1 MESWILWFLFVLAIA
16 AGWWLGRRE
25 RKRPQSL
32 ELGLQYLLNDQQDQ
46 AVAALVGELEFLSDN
61 VETHLA
67 LGGLLRRRGELERAV
82 VVHESILSRTRLD
95 TKTRHEVEIE
105 LARDY
110 LQAGLLDRAEA
121 LSLQLAKENPKFQ
134 TESLKITL
142 SIYEQEREWEKA
154 IETAKLMLGGANEEQ
169 IDQAISHYYC
179 EQAEQLFEAG
189 NISAA
194 RDAISGATGHLPRN
208 PRVSLIQ
215 AKMELHEGRFDQ
227 AIKVLKRLPEQDVDF
242 VPEALL
248 LLKKT
253 YQLGGFDLGDYRA
266 FLESCL
272 NKTSSISI
280 VLAVAEI
287 IKEVQGDEAA
297 AKYIANY
304 LKKNPTL
311 RGLTQ
316 LIDLHVENAH
326 GISKQNLYI
335 LRSFAEALAA
345 DKPAYRC
352 IECGFEGKRLNWR
365 CPSCKKWS
373 STRPIFGLEG
383 E

>member
-1 MESWILWFLFVLAIA
+1 MESWILWLLFVLAIA
-16 AGWWLGRRE
+16 AGWGLGRRE
-25 RKRPQSL
+25 RKQPRSL
-32 ELGLQYLLNDQQDQ
+32 ELGLRHLLNDQHDQ

-67 LGGLLRRRGELERAV
+67 LGGLLRRRGELEKAV
-82 VVHESILSRTRLD
+82 VVHESILSRARLD
-95 TKTRHEVEIE
+95 TETQHQVQIE

-121 LSLQLAKENPKFQ
+121 LSIQLARENPRYQ

-142 SIYEQEREWEKA
+142 SIYEQEREWQKA
-154 IETAKLMLGGANEEQ
+154 IDTAKLMVGGENQEQ
-169 IDQAISHYYC
+169 IDEAISHYYC
-179 EQAEQLFEAG
+179 EQAEQLIEAG
-189 NISAA
+189 DIAAA
-194 RDAISGATGHLPRN
+194 RVAISGATGHLAKN
-208 PRVSLIQ
+208 PRVSLLQ
-215 AKMELHEGRFDQ
+215 ARLELDEGRFEQ

-248 LLKKT
+248 LLKKA
-253 YQLGGFDLGDYRA
+253 YQLGGFDLDDYRE
-266 FLESCL
+266 FLENCL
-272 NKTSSISI
+272 TKTSSISI
-280 VLAVAEI
+280 VLALAESV
-287 IKEVQGDEAA
+287 KEEQGDEAA
-297 AKYIANY
+297 AKYIANH
-304 LKKNPTL
+304 LKKTPTI
-311 RGLTQ
+311 RGLKQ

-335 LRSFAEALAA
+335 LRSFAEALVA

>member
-1 MESWILWFLFVLAIA
+1 MESWILWLLFVFAIA

-25 RKRPQSL
+25 RKQSRSL
-32 ELGLQYLLNDQQDQ
+32 ELGLRHLLNDQHDQ

-67 LGGLLRRRGELERAV
+67 LGGLLRRRGELAKAV
-82 VVHESILSRTRLD
+82 VVHESILSRARLD
-95 TKTRHEVEIE
+95 TKTRHQVQIE

-121 LSLQLAKENPKFQ
+121 LSIQLARENPRYQ
-134 TESLKITL
+134 TDSLKITL
-142 SIYEQEREWEKA
+142 SIYEQEREWQKA
-154 IETAKLMLGGANEEQ
+154 IDTAKLMVGGENQEQ

-179 EQAEQLFEAG
+179 EQAEQLIETGDIA
-189 NISAA
+189 AA
-194 RDAISGATGHLPRN
+194 RVAISGATGHLAKN
-208 PRVSLIQ
+208 PRVSLVQ
-215 AKMELHEGRFDQ
+215 ARLELDEGRFEQ

-253 YQLGGFDLGDYRA
+253 YQLGGFDLDDYRE
-266 FLESCL
+266 FLENCL
-272 NKTSSISI
+272 TKTSSISI
-280 VLAVAEI
+280 VLAVAESV
-287 IKEVQGDEAA
+287 KEEKGDEAA
-297 AKYIANY
+297 AKYIANH
-304 LKKNPTL
+304 LKKTPTL
-311 RGLTQ
+311 RGLKQ
-316 LIDLHVENAH
+316 LIDLNVDSAH

-335 LRSFAEALAA
+335 LRSFAEALVA
-345 DKPAYRC
+345 DRPAYRC

>member
-194 RDAISGATGHLPRN
+194 RDAISGATRHLPRN

>member
-1 MESWILWFLFVLAIA
+1 MESWILWLLFVFAIA
-16 AGWWLGRRE
+16 AGWGLGRRE
-25 RKRPQSL
+25 RKQPRSL
-32 ELGLQYLLNDQQDQ
+32 ELGLRHLLNDQHDQ

-67 LGGLLRRRGELERAV
+67 LGGLLRRRGELEKAV
-82 VVHESILSRTRLD
+82 VVHESILSRARLD
-95 TKTRHEVEIE
+95 TETQHQVQIE

-121 LSLQLAKENPKFQ
+121 LSIQLARENPRYQ

-142 SIYEQEREWEKA
+142 SIYEQEREWQKA
-154 IETAKLMLGGANEEQ
+154 IDTAKLMVGGENQEQ
-169 IDQAISHYYC
+169 IDEAISHYYC
-179 EQAEQLFEAG
+179 EQAEQLIEAG
-189 NISAA
+189 DIAAA
-194 RDAISGATGHLPRN
+194 RVAISGATGHLAKN
-208 PRVSLIQ
+208 PRVSLLQ
-215 AKMELHEGRFDQ
+215 ARLELDEGRFEQ

-248 LLKKT
+248 LLKKA
-253 YQLGGFDLGDYRA
+253 YQLGGFDLDDYRE
-266 FLESCL
+266 FLENCL
-272 NKTSSISI
+272 TKTSSISI
-280 VLAVAEI
+280 VLALAESV
-287 IKEVQGDEAA
+287 KEEQGDEAA
-297 AKYIANY
+297 AKYIANH
-304 LKKNPTL
+304 LKKTPTI
-311 RGLTQ
+311 RGLKQ

-335 LRSFAEALAA
+335 LRSFAEALVA

>member
-1 MESWILWFLFVLAIA
+1 
-16 AGWWLGRRE
+16 
-25 RKRPQSL
+25 
-32 ELGLQYLLNDQQDQ
+32 
-46 AVAALVGELEFLSDN
+46 
-61 VETHLA
+61 
-67 LGGLLRRRGELERAV
+67 
-82 VVHESILSRTRLD
+82 
-95 TKTRHEVEIE
+95 
-105 LARDY
+105 
-110 LQAGLLDRAEA
+110 
-121 LSLQLAKENPKFQ
+121 
-134 TESLKITL
+134 
-142 SIYEQEREWEKA
+142 
-154 IETAKLMLGGANEEQ
+154 
-169 IDQAISHYYC
+169 
-179 EQAEQLFEAG
+179 
-189 NISAA
+189 
-194 RDAISGATGHLPRN
+194 
-208 PRVSLIQ
+208 
-215 AKMELHEGRFDQ
+215 MELHEGRFEQ

-248 LLKKT
+248 LLKKA
-253 YQLGGFDLGDYRA
+253 YQLGGLDLDDYRG

-272 NKTSSISI
+272 TKTSSISI

-287 IKEVQGDEAA
+287 VREVQGDEAA

-304 LKKNPTL
+304 LEKNPTIK
-311 RGLTQ
+311 GLTQ